1 MDQGFPDQARVVII
15 GGGAIGCATAYHLTK
30 HGCRDVVLVEKAKL
44 TSGSTWHAAGAFAQ
58 FRTDPNAGRLMAYGA
73 DLYASLEAE
82 TGQATGWRQT
92 GGMRV
97 ASNRDRRRE
106 YERAITTARSFG
118 VEMQLISAQEAQ
130 ALFPL
135 MTIDNVDCALY
146 IPSDGALSP
155 SDTCMALAKG
165 ARQYGARLFEDTAV
179 TGFEIE
185 RGRVAAVVTERGTIR
200 CEIAVIC
207 CGIWSRE
214 VGRLAGVNVPI
225 QPSHHCYFIT
235 EPIDGVTHDLPTTRD
250 PDLWHYIREEVGG
263 LLVGQYDPD
272 PIPFVE
278 PIPADHE
285 FKLMPENLD
294 HFMPRLEGL
303 LDWIPALKTAGI
315 KSWFNGLESFTEDQN
330 PVMGE
335 APEVQGIF
343 VSAGF
348 NAYGLT
354 GCGGAGMALGEWI
367 LNGEPPYD
375 LWSFD
380 IRRFGGYHRADSQVL
395 ARSLEGQGHHYTIVW
410 PREEMTAG
418 RPLRRSAI
426 YERLAARRACF
437 GAKFGW
443 ERPNWFAPAGV
454 EPVEVE
460 SFGRPNWH
468 AHVAAEHA
476 ACRDAAALFDQSSFA
491 KFALVGRD
499 AEACLQHIC
508 AADVGKPPGRIT
520 YTQMLNRHGGIECD
534 LTVARIAEDSFYIVT
549 GTGFAT
555 HDFDHIGRNID
566 RDAHASLVDV
576 TSAYGTLA
584 LMGPR
589 AREILAA
596 VAEGDL
602 GSEAFPFD
610 AVREIYVA
618 GAPVRAMRI
627 TFVGELGWE
636 LHVPTEYMVTAYD
649 ALKAEGAAHGLV
661 DGGYR
666 AVDSLRLEK
675 GYRVWAADIGPDFN
689 PLEAGLG
696 FAVAFDKPTPFVGQD
711 ALRRQREQP
720 LTRRLATFTIAD
732 DPEVQL
738 WGRET
743 IIRNGERVGWL
754 ASAGFGHSVGRSIGM
769 GYVRNPAGVSD
780 DYLAEG
786 TYTLEVATREVPAE
800 LHLRPLYDP
809 ANDRI
814 RA

>member
-1 MDQGFPDQARVVII
+1 MTQGFPDQARVVII
-15 GGGAIGCATAYHLTK
+15 GGGAIGCATAYHLAK
-30 HGCRDVVLVEKAKL
+30 HGRDDVVLVEKAKL

-73 DLYASLEAE
+73 DLYASLEEE
-82 TGQATGWRQT
+82 TGQATGWHRT

-97 ASNRDRRRE
+97 ASNPDRRRE

-118 VEMQLISAQEAQ
+118 VEMELISAKEAQ
-130 ALFPL
+130 ALFPF
-135 MTIDNVDCALY
+135 MTIDHVDCALY
-146 IPSDGALSP
+146 IPTDGALSP

-179 TGFEIE
+179 TGFEIKQ
-185 RGRVAAVVTERGTIR
+185 GRVTAVATERGTIR

-214 VGRLAGVNVPI
+214 IGRLAGVNVPI

-235 EPIDGVTHDLPTTRD
+235 QPIEGVTRDLPTTRD

-272 PIPFVE
+272 PIPFTE
-278 PIPADHE
+278 PIPEDHE

-303 LDWIPALKTAGI
+303 LDWIPVLKTAGI

-367 LNGEPPYD
+367 PERRAALRHLELRYPP
-375 LWSFD
+375 L
-380 IRRFGGYHRADSQVL
+380 RRLSPRRQPSPGPLAGGP
-395 ARSLEGQGHHYTIVW
+395 GPHYTIVW
-410 PREEMTAG
+410 PREEMKAG

-426 YERLAARRACF
+426 YDRLAAKRACF

-443 ERPNWFAPAGV
+443 DRPNWFAPEGV
-454 EPVEVE
+454 EPVEID
-460 SFGRPNWH
+460 SFTRPHWH
-468 AHVAAEHA
+468 AHVAVEHA

-499 AEACLQHIC
+499 AEACLQRIC

-520 YTQMLNRHGGIECD
+520 YTQMLNRNGGIECD

-555 HDFDHIGRNID
+555 HDFDHINRNID
-566 RDAHASLVDV
+566 PDARASLIDV
-576 TSAYGTLA
+576 TSAYGVLA

-589 AREILAA
+589 AREILASL
-596 VAEGDL
+596 AEGEL
-602 GSEAFPFD
+602 GADAFPFG

-636 LHVPTEYMVTAYD
+636 LHIPSEYMVTVYD
-649 ALKAEGAAHGLV
+649 ALKATGTEYSLRDA
-661 DGGYR
+661 GYR
-666 AVDSLRLEK
+666 AIDSLRLEK

-696 FAVAFDKPTPFVGQD
+696 FAVAFDQARGVHRPGCRAQAAGAAADPPARDLHHLGRPGGAALGPRDDHPERQ
-711 ALRRQREQP
+711 AGGLACLRRLRPYRRPEHRHGLCAEPGGRQ
-720 LTRRLATFTIAD
+720 RRLPD
-732 DPEVQL
+732 QRHL
-738 WGRET
+738 
-743 IIRNGERVGWL
+743 L
-754 ASAGFGHSVGRSIGM
+754 A
-769 GYVRNPAGVSD
+769 
-780 DYLAEG
+780 
-786 TYTLEVATREVPAE
+786 
-800 LHLRPLYDP
+800 
-809 ANDRI
+809 
-814 RA
+814 